1 MIGIDAG
8 SAAIKWFDG
17 EKFGTGLKEGKSF
30 ITGVS
35 SKTVFVKKSFYPVC
49 RGSQLRKMI
58 LNDVSADI
66 GVEPENLTISFCP
79 VRKEKKGCEFLIFIE
94 KKETIDSLDRSL
106 KESSVITVDII
117 GAATAAAILYGEED
131 LTIVDFGAAKT
142 AILSL
147 KAGKLKEVEIFRAGF
162 PFLKKNKAFLEE
174 RIVPRL
180 EGRVVV
186 VGGGALD
193 SEFMNILKEYVQSL
207 KIPEIEIFGKETPL
221 YFNAFGLYH
230 FRKASCKAAFKEFSL
245 FSSEFFIKHRSA
257 LITGGA
263 IILAATIL
271 FTVSQFFTYIHEKKN
286 YELVSKEYKKVVGKV
301 LQEKVLAP
309 EIQVSQKLS
318 KLRELKS
325 FLLLDKPSILFSLSG
340 VSKSVVEGIKILKL
354 EGSAVSES
362 FRISGYADEEK
373 SLKVFTDNLSGYFEK
388 VNTDKVKKVTKGIQ
402 FLISVS
408 GVKSGV

>member
-8 SAAIKWFDG
+8 STLVKWFDG
-17 EKFGTGLKEGKSF
+17 EKFGTGLKEGKNF
-30 ITGVS
+30 ITGIS
-35 SKTVFVKKSFYPVC
+35 SKTVFVKKAFYPVC

-58 LNDVSADI
+58 INDVSADI
-66 GVEPENLTISFCP
+66 GIEPENITISFCS

-94 KKETIDSLDRSL
+94 KKEIIDSLDKNL
-106 KESSVITVDII
+106 KDSSVITVDII
-117 GAATAAAILYGEED
+117 GAATAAVLLYREEN
-131 LTIVDFGAAKT
+131 LTVVDFGATKT
-142 AILSL
+142 AILSMEG
-147 KAGKLKEVEIFRAGF
+147 GKLREVEIFRAGF
-162 PFLKKNKAFLEE
+162 PFLKKNRAFLEE

-180 EGRVVV
+180 EGKVVV

-193 SEFMNILKEYVQSL
+193 SEFMNILKGYVQSL
-207 KIPEIEIFGKETPL
+207 EIPQIEVFGKETPL

-245 FSSEFFIKHRSA
+245 FSSEFFVKHRSA

-263 IILAATIL
+263 ITFVATVL
-271 FTVSQFFTYIHEKKN
+271 FTVSQFLDFLYEKKN
-286 YELVSKEYKKVVGKV
+286 YELTSKEYKKVVEKV

-318 KLRELKS
+318 NFKELRT
-325 FLLLDKPSILFSLSG
+325 FLLLDKPSILYSLSG
-340 VSKSVVEGIKILKL
+340 ISESVVEGIKILKL

-373 SLKVFTDNLSGYFEK
+373 SFKVFTDNLSKYFEK

-402 FLISVS
+402 FSISVS

>member
-1 MIGIDAG
+1 MIGVDAG
-8 SAAIKWFDG
+8 TAVIKWFDG
-17 EKFGTGLKEGKSF
+17 RKFGTGLKEEKNS

-66 GVEPENLTISFCP
+66 GVDPESLTISFCP

-94 KKETIDSLDRSL
+94 KRETIDSPDRSL
-106 KESSVITVDII
+106 RDSSVITVDII

-131 LTIVDFGAAKT
+131 LIIVDFGAAKT
-142 AILSL
+142 AILFL
-147 KAGKLKEVEIFRAGF
+147 KAGKLKEVEIVRAGF
-162 PFLKKNKAFLEE
+162 PFLKKNRAFLEE
-174 RIVPRL
+174 RIIPRL
-180 EGRVVV
+180 GKKVVV
-186 VGGGALD
+186 IGGGALD
-193 SEFMNILKEYVQSL
+193 SEFMDILKENVQSPEV
-207 KIPEIEIFGKETPL
+207 PEIEIFGKETPL

-245 FSSEFFIKHRSA
+245 FSSEVFIKHKRA
-257 LITGGA
+257 LIASGA
-263 IILAATIL
+263 IIFAATIL
-271 FTVSQFFTYIHEKKN
+271 FTVSQFLTYIHEKKN

-318 KLRELKS
+318 KLKELKS

-340 VSKSVVEGIKILKL
+340 ISKSVVKGIKVLKF
-354 EGSAVSES
+354 EGSAVSGS
-362 FRISGYADEEK
+362 FRISGYADGEE
-373 SLKVFTDNLSGYFEK
+373 SLKVFTDKLSSYFEK

-402 FLISVS
+402 FSISVS
-408 GVKSGV
+408 GVKAGV